1 VGKYVLAERQD
12 RCRGIEPAVGGVD
25 RQWAIPAPPASRLI
39 AGRAPRARV
48 ETIGTDGE
56 QPPNGKGDL
65 GMRFLML
72 VKASQNSEAGK
83 LPDAEVVAAVMKYRE
98 ELRQAGVLVDVAA
111 LHPTTEGTRVRI
123 SGGKG
128 IVTDGPFAETKEAI
142 GGFWLINVNS
152 KAEAI
157 EWAKRA
163 PHSCATGEEWSIE
176 LRQLRELEEFEPA
189 VTKVA

>member
-1 VGKYVLAERQD
+1 
-12 RCRGIEPAVGGVD
+12 
-25 RQWAIPAPPASRLI
+25 
-39 AGRAPRARV
+39 
-48 ETIGTDGE
+48 
-56 QPPNGKGDL
+56 
-65 GMRFLML
+65 
-72 VKASQNSEAGK
+72 
-83 LPDAEVVAAVMKYRE
+83 
-98 ELRQAGVLVDVAA
+98 VAA

-176 LRQLRELEEFEPA
+176 LRQLRELEEFEPS